1 MDTFDYKAY
10 LKNNP
15 LLKEELKDNGPEEAE
30 FDNEF
35 NALGTELAGA
45 IKNDFKK
52 GFVLQNGEKKTINEV
67 ATVVGIIGYILLS
80 NTLANMLAKFAQKMS
95 KKYNWGK
102 GEEAAKN
109 IYKWTH
115 DNEKAFQAPIRRVI
129 GLFTKDPKKTD
140 QISKIIY
147 AVLIL
152 LMAGQAGGNAASY
165 IKKASWIKGGLYG
178 LKSAIK
184 GKEVHTIFKDVIADI
199 GG

>member
-15 LLKEELKDNGPEEAE
+15 LLKEELKDNGPEEKA

-35 NALGTELAGA
+35 DALGAQLAGA
-45 IKNDFKK
+45 IENELGDKAKK
-52 GFVLQNGEKKTINEV
+52 LDEV
-67 ATVVGIIGYILLS
+67 AGVVGIIGYILLS
-80 NTLANMLAKFAQKMS
+80 NTVANMLAKFVQKIS

-115 DNEKAFQAPIRRVI
+115 DNEKAFQAPIRRIVS
-129 GLFTKDPKKTD
+129 LFTKDAKRQD
-140 QISKIIY
+140 QVAKILY
-147 AVLIL
+147 AVVIL
-152 LMAGQAGGNAASY
+152 MMAGQAGGNAVGY
-165 IKKASWIKGGLYG
+165 VKKASYLKGGLYG
-178 LKSAIK
+178 LKSAVK

-199 GG
+199 GA

>member
-1 MDTFDYKAY
+1 MNNFDYKAY
-10 LKNNP
+10 LKNNY
-15 LLKEELKDNGPEEAE
+15 LLQEELEDNGPEEKA

-35 NALGTELAGA
+35 DALGAQLAGA
-45 IKNDFKK
+45 IKNELGDKAKK
-52 GFVLQNGEKKTINEV
+52 LDEV
-67 ATVVGIIGYILLS
+67 AGVVGIIGYILLS
-80 NTLANMLAKFAQKMS
+80 NTVANMLAKFVQKIS

-115 DNEKAFQAPIRRVI
+115 DNEKAFKAPIRRIV
-129 GLFTKDPKKTD
+129 GLFTKDEKKKD
-140 QISKIIY
+140 QISSILY

-152 LMAGQAGGNAASY
+152 MMAGQAGGNAVGY
-165 IKKASWIKGGLYG
+165 VKKASYLKGGLYG
-178 LKSAIK
+178 LKSAVK

>member
-1 MDTFDYKAY
+1 MDNFDYKAY

-15 LLKEELKDNGPEEAE
+15 LLKEELEDNGPEEKAFDAE
-30 FDNEF
+30 FD
-35 NALGTELAGA
+35 ALGTQLAGA
-45 IKNDFKK
+45 IKNELGDKAKK
-52 GFVLQNGEKKTINEV
+52 IDEV
-67 ATVVGIIGYILLS
+67 AGVVGIIGYILLS
-80 NTLANMLAKFAQKMS
+80 NTVANMLAKFAQKQA
-95 KKYNWGK
+95 KKHNWGK

-184 GKEVHTIFKDVIADI
+184 GKEVHTIFKDVIADLA
-199 GG
+199 

>member
-15 LLKEELKDNGPEEAE
+15 LLKEELKDNGPEEKA

-35 NALGTELAGA
+35 DALGAQLAGA
-45 IKNDFKK
+45 IKNELGDKAKK
-52 GFVLQNGEKKTINEV
+52 LDEV
-67 ATVVGIIGYILLS
+67 AGIVGIIGYILLS
-80 NTLANMLAKFAQKMS
+80 NTVANMLVKFVQKIS

-115 DNEKAFQAPIRRVI
+115 DNEKAFKAPIRRIV
-129 GLFTKDPKKTD
+129 GLFTKDEKKKD
-140 QISKIIY
+140 QISSILY
-147 AVLIL
+147 AVVIL
-152 LMAGQAGGNAASY
+152 MMAGQAGGNAVGY
-165 IKKASWIKGGLYG
+165 VKKASYLKGGLYG
-178 LKSAIK
+178 LKSAVK

>member
-15 LLKEELKDNGPEEAE
+15 LLKEELKDNGPEEKA

-35 NALGTELAGA
+35 DALGAELAGA
-45 IKNDFKK
+45 IKDELGDKAKK
-52 GFVLQNGEKKTINEV
+52 LDEV
-67 ATVVGIIGYILLS
+67 AGVVGIIGYILLS
-80 NTLANMLAKFAQKMS
+80 NTVANMLAKFAQKMA
-95 KKYNWGK
+95 KKYDWGK

-115 DNEKAFQAPIRRVI
+115 DNEKAFQAPIRRIVS
-129 GLFTKDPKKTD
+129 LFTKDAKRQD
-140 QISKIIY
+140 QVAKILY

-165 IKKASWIKGGLYG
+165 LKKASWLKGGLYG

-184 GKEVHTIFKDVIADI
+184 GKEVHTIFKDVIADV
-199 GG
+199 GA

>member
-15 LLKEELKDNGPEEAE
+15 LLKEELKDNGPEEKA

-35 NALGTELAGA
+35 DALGAQLAGA
-45 IKNDFKK
+45 IKNELGDKAKK
-52 GFVLQNGEKKTINEV
+52 LDEV
-67 ATVVGIIGYILLS
+67 AGIVGIIGYILLS
-80 NTLANMLAKFAQKMS
+80 NTVANMLAKFVQKIS

-115 DNEKAFQAPIRRVI
+115 DNEKAFKAPIRRIV
-129 GLFTKDPKKTD
+129 GLFTKDEKKKD
-140 QISKIIY
+140 QISSILY

-152 LMAGQAGGNAASY
+152 MMAGQAGGNAVGY
-165 IKKASWIKGGLYG
+165 VKKASYLKGGLYG
-178 LKSAIK
+178 LKSAVK
-184 GKEVHTIFKDVIADI
+184 GKEVHAIFKDVIADI

>member
-15 LLKEELKDNGPEEAE
+15 LLKEELEDNGSEEKA

-35 NALGTELAGA
+35 DALGAQLATA
-45 IKNDFKK
+45 IKGELK
-52 GFVLQNGEKKTINEV
+52 GKEEKLDEV
-67 ATVVGIIGYILLS
+67 AGVVGIIGYILLS
-80 NTLANMLAKFAQKMS
+80 NTVANMLAKFAQKMS

-115 DNEKAFQAPIRRVI
+115 DNEKAFQAPIKRIV
-129 GLFTKDPKKTD
+129 GLFTKDEKKKK
-140 QISKIIY
+140 QISEILY
-147 AVLIL
+147 AIVIL
-152 LMAGQAGGNAASY
+152 LMAGQAGGDAASY
-165 IKKASWIKGGLYG
+165 LKKASYLKGGLYG
-178 LKSAIK
+178 LKSAVK
-184 GKEVHTIFKDVIADI
+184 GKEVHSIFKDVIADI

>member
-15 LLKEELKDNGPEEAE
+15 LLKEELKDNGPEEKA

-35 NALGTELAGA
+35 DALGAQLAGA
-45 IKNDFKK
+45 IKNELGDKAKK
-52 GFVLQNGEKKTINEV
+52 LDEV
-67 ATVVGIIGYILLS
+67 AGIVGIIGYILLS
-80 NTLANMLAKFAQKMS
+80 NTVANMLAKFVQKIS

-115 DNEKAFQAPIRRVI
+115 DNEKAFKAPIKRIV
-129 GLFTKDPKKTD
+129 GLFTKDEKKKD
-140 QISKIIY
+140 QISSILY

-152 LMAGQAGGNAASY
+152 MMAGQAGGNAVGY
-165 IKKASWIKGGLYG
+165 VKKASYLKGGLYG
-178 LKSAIK
+178 LKSAVK

>member
-35 NALGTELAGA
+35 DALGAELAGA
-45 IKNDFKK
+45 IKDELGDKTKK
-52 GFVLQNGEKKTINEV
+52 IDEV
-67 ATVVGIIGYILLS
+67 AGVVGIIGYILLS
-80 NTLANMLAKFAQKMS
+80 NTVANMLAKFAQKMS
-95 KKYNWGK
+95 KKYDWGK

-115 DNEKAFQAPIRRVI
+115 DNEKAFQAPIRRIVS
-129 GLFTKDPKKTD
+129 LFTKDAKRQD
-140 QISKIIY
+140 QVAKILY

-165 IKKASWIKGGLYG
+165 LKKASWLKGGLYG

-184 GKEVHTIFKDVIADI
+184 GKEVHTIFKDVVADI
-199 GG
+199 GA

>member
-35 NALGTELAGA
+35 DALATELAGA
-45 IKNDFKK
+45 IEDELGDKAKK
-52 GFVLQNGEKKTINEV
+52 INEV
-67 ATVVGIIGYILLS
+67 AGVVGIIGYILLS
-80 NTLANMLAKFAQKMS
+80 NAVANMLAKFAQKMA
-95 KKYNWGK
+95 KKYDWGK

-115 DNEKAFQAPIRRVI
+115 DNEKAFQAPIRRVVK
-129 GLFTKDPKKTD
+129 LFTKDEKRIN
-140 QISKIIY
+140 QVSKVLYAII
-147 AVLIL
+147 IL
-152 LMAGQAGGNAASY
+152 MMAGQAGGNAASY
-165 IKKASWIKGGLYG
+165 LKKASWLKGGLYG
-178 LKSAIK
+178 LKTAVK

-199 GG
+199 VG